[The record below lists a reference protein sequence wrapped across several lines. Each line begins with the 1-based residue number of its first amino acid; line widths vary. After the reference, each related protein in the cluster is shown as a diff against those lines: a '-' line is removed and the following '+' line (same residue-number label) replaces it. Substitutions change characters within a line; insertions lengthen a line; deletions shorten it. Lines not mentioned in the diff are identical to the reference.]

1 MTDMITIKLL
11 GPPIISRQG
20 QVVKPDTNKS
30 IALLAYLILTPNYI
44 DSREKIAALLWP
56 NYSQSRAKANLRRT
70 LSALI
75 KVVGREK
82 FITNRDTIQLLTNH
96 VVCDVIQLTRCL
108 ENYKNEKSWLTQ
120 AIALTNEVQGEFLS
134 GFLMQDNNEF
144 EGWLGQVRNQFVQIF
159 NTLFRRIIST
169 YEQNQMW
176 DEAITVAQNWIRQ
189 NGSSEEA
196 HNQLIRLYAK
206 SNLKFEAMKQYARC
220 VEQLRQDLDLPPSL
234 DIQKFAAQLNT
245 HLDSMKHL
253 DDLSQ
258 ENGQPIFF
266 VGQTQDLGSLER
278 LFNRKDTNIFVFS
291 T

>member
-1 MTDMITIKLL
+1 MTETITIKLL

-30 IALLAYLILTPNYI
+30 IALLAYLICAPNYI

-56 NYSQSRAKANLRRT
+56 NYPQSRAKANLRRT

-75 KVVGREK
+75 KVVGREQ
-82 FITNRDTIQLLTNH
+82 FITNRDTIQFLANN
-96 VVCDVIQLTRCL
+96 VSCDVIEMTHCL
-108 ENYKNEKSWLTQ
+108 ENYRLEEAWLRK
-120 AIALTNEVQGEFLS
+120 ALNLTKDVQGEFLS
-134 GFLMQDNNEF
+134 GFLVQDNNEF
-144 EGWLGQVRNQFVQIF
+144 EGWLWQERNQFVQKI

-169 YEQNQMW
+169 YEQKQMW
-176 DEAITVAQNWIRQ
+176 DEAIRIAQNWIRQ

-234 DIQKFAAQLNT
+234 DIQKFAAQLNS
-245 HLDSMKHL
+245 HLDTINQL
-253 DDLSQ
+253 DESSFQD
-258 ENGQPIFF
+258 GQPIFF